1 MTETRKEKKKM
12 KKKEEKEGRKKRK
25 KEEKKEGRKKERKD
39 RPTHWRMHAH
49 MHTRT
54 DAKAGRWSLSDPK
67 DHMLKESLLN
77 KVYLVIYII
86 HNKQ

>member
-1 MTETRKEKKKM
+1 
-12 KKKEEKEGRKKRK
+12 
-25 KEEKKEGRKKERKD
+25 
-39 RPTHWRMHAH
+39 MHAH
-49 MHTRT
+49 MHAST
-54 DAKAGRWSLSDPK
+54 DAKAGLGSPK